1 MKYIAA
7 RKNLALT
14 IFVPWNCT
22 NNCPFC
28 TSKCDYYDNKNFS
41 LKNIIKSLKKLIQFD
56 KIHDI
61 VLSGGEPL
69 ADLDG
74 FEELLYNI
82 YELNINLKK
91 PKYIFINTTLP
102 KTIDENKFDKIIN
115 KYDIIDGFNVSRHI
129 DVNFSDYINDEL
141 LYNIKLNKSYIRINS
156 VISNEWLNPSDEDKC
171 KIKNFIDYWLKYSND
186 VSFRWDYRKVKNM
199 DDLKSLNN
207 PFVQFL
213 GSFLNYKS
221 SSGCLVCNDDYF
233 EDGRV
238 HFHRGMMRTSIKF
251 QDNLLIN
258 DIIIKQDGSVYL
270 DWDSNKI
277 NKINLNNFKLE

>member
-14 IFVPWNCT
+14 IFVPWNCK

-41 LKNIIKSLKKLIQFD
+41 LKNIIESLKKLIQFD
-56 KIHDI
+56 QIHDI

-82 YELNINLKK
+82 YELNIHLKK
-91 PKYIFINTTLP
+91 PKCIFINTTLP
-102 KTIDENKFDKIIN
+102 KSIDENKFDKIIN

-156 VISNEWLNPSDEDKC
+156 VITNDWLNPSDDDKN
-171 KIKNFIDYWLKYSND
+171 KVKNFITHWLKYSND
-186 VSFRWDYRKVKNM
+186 ISFRWDYRKVKNM

-213 GSFLNYKS
+213 GSFLNYKG

-233 EDGRV
+233 ENGRI
-238 HFHRGMMRTSIKF
+238 HFHRGTSQTSIKF
-251 QDNLLIN
+251 QGNLLIN
-258 DIIIKQDGSVYL
+258 DIIIKRDGSTYL
-270 DWDSNKI
+270 DWDS

>member
-14 IFVPWNCT
+14 IFVPWDCK

-28 TSKCDYYDNKNFS
+28 TSKCDYKNNKNFS
-41 LKNIIKSLKKLIQFD
+41 LKNIIESLKKLIQFNQ
-56 KIHDI
+56 IHDI

-69 ADLDG
+69 ANLDG
-74 FEELLYNI
+74 FEELISNI
-82 YELNINLKK
+82 YELNIQTQN
-91 PKYIFINTTLP
+91 PKCIFINTTLP
-102 KTIDENKFDKIIN
+102 KSINENKFDEILN
-115 KYDIIDGFNVSRHI
+115 KYNIIDGFNISRHI
-129 DVNFSDYINDEL
+129 GINFSNYINDEL
-141 LYNIKLNKSYIRINS
+141 LYNIKLNKCYIRVNS
-156 VISNEWLNPSDEDKC
+156 VISNDWTNPSEEDKN
-171 KIKNFIDYWLKYSND
+171 KIKNFINYWLKYSND

-213 GSFLNYKS
+213 GSFLQYER

-233 EDGRV
+233 ENGRV
-238 HFHRGMMRTSIKF
+238 HFHRGMMKTSIKF
-251 QDNLLIN
+251 QNNLLVN
-258 DIIIKQDGSVYL
+258 DIIIKQDGSIYL

-277 NKINLNNFKLE
+277 NLDNFKLE